1 MIDCLLI
8 GFNDYGFSEYVNL
21 VRSMGSDSG
30 AYHDVRL
37 AFVEHEGR
45 YMRALDLLTDLHQE
59 WEGSKPGTYFHNAD
73 FLWPV
78 IQYLGTYLH
87 RHGFTFDYVNL
98 FQQDRERIREKLA
111 TGQIRSVAITTTLYV
126 APSPILEI
134 ISFVRGCSPDVKI
147 IVGGPYIANQAA
159 TMDRGELSGLL
170 EYLGADI
177 YVIGSE
183 GEIELGDVMAVLRQ
197 SSDPA
202 ALALVPN
209 LAYLH
214 NGLVRF
220 TPEKVQSSEL
230 KENLV
235 DYGLFRQA
243 DIGQF
248 VATRTAKSCPFS
260 CAFCGFPQ
268 RAGKYTYLGIE
279 DVAREL
285 DHIQEIG
292 TVTTLTFI
300 DDTFNVPKN
309 RFRTILELMI
319 ERQYTFKWNSFF
331 RSDYGDEET
340 IHLMRE
346 AGCEAVFLGI
356 ESGSDEMLELMNKR
370 SRRRHYLPALKA
382 FRETGIS
389 AYASFIVGFPGETR
403 ETAAQTVDLI
413 EEGRPEYYRTQLW
426 YCDPRTPVWDRREE
440 LGIQGEAFT
449 WSHNTMDWRTA
460 TGIITDIF
468 TSVRNSTWMPQ
479 LGFEQW
485 STMYLQRR
493 GMKREEVRSYVQA
506 FNAAVKDQLEHPD
519 RKTIPPH
526 LLAPLRAASR
536 FTADAGADRAAAG
549 TEPTGR

>member
-1 MIDCLLI
+1 MTDMTDCLLI
-8 GFNDYGFSEYVNL
+8 GFNDYDFSSYVNL
-21 VRSMGSDSG
+21 VKSMGSDSG

-45 YMRALDLLTDLHQE
+45 YLRALDLLTELHQE

-78 IQYLGTYLH
+78 IQVLGTYLH
-87 RHGFTFDYVNL
+87 KRGLTFDYVNL
-98 FQQDRERIREKLA
+98 FQQERERIREKLA
-111 TGQIRSVAITTTLYV
+111 SGKVRSVAITTTLYV
-126 APSPILEI
+126 SAAPIIDI
-134 ISFVRGCSPDVKI
+134 ISFVRGISPDVKI

-159 TMDRGELSGLL
+159 TMDQGELSGLL

-183 GEIELGDVMAVLRQ
+183 GEIELGDVVTLLREGTGT
-197 SSDPA
+197 A
-202 ALALVPN
+202 ALADVPN
-209 LAYLH
+209 IAYLQ
-214 NGLVRF
+214 NGLMRF
-220 TPEKVQSSEL
+220 TPEKVQTAEL
-230 KENLV
+230 QDNLV
-235 DYGLFRQA
+235 DYSLFQQEE
-243 DIGQF
+243 IGQF

-292 TVTTLTFI
+292 SVTTLTFI

-309 RFRTILELMI
+309 RFKKILELMI

-356 ESGSDEMLELMNKR
+356 ESGSDTMLELMNKR
-370 SRRRHYLPALKA
+370 SRRRHYLAALNA
-382 FRETGIS
+382 FRDTGIS
-389 AYASFIVGFPGETR
+389 AYASFIVGFPGETA
-403 ETAAQTVDLI
+403 ETVAQTVELI

-440 LGIQGEAFT
+440 LGIEGEAFT
-449 WSHNTMDWRTA
+449 WRHNTMDWRTA
-460 TGIITDIF
+460 TGFITDIF
-468 TSVRNSTWMPQ
+468 TSVQNSTWMPQ

-493 GMKREEVRSYVQA
+493 GMQREEVRGYVQA
-506 FNAAVKDQLEHPD
+506 FNEVVKDQLLNPEH
-519 RKTIPPH
+519 TSIPPR
-526 LLAPLRAASR
+526 LLAPLQAASR
-536 FTADAGADRAAAG
+536 FTPVA
-549 TEPTGR
+549 